1 MQRNVPKKKVYKTSV
16 MRHLCH
22 DSDVSPIGPKLFMSR
37 IITIQNPCSIDYDE
51 NCLIIISDSDEL
63 CIHWPSR
70 NLILSQIVS
79 FAPGIDE
86 LQIYLRDE
94 MVISVRGPVEG
105 DLSVSKLWAQALL
118 RFEQISR

>member
-1 MQRNVPKKKVYKTSV
+1 MYQKKRCTKQASCVICV
-16 MRHLCH
+16 MTQMFRL
-22 DSDVSPIGPKLFMSR
+22 SAQKLFMSR